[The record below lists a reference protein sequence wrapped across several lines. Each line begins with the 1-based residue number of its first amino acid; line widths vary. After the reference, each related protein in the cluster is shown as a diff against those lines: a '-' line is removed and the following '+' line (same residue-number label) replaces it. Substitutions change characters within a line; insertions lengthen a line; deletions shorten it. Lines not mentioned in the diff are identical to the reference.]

1 MQKFRLGRDSRT
13 GSTAFLGKMNDIR
26 VYDHCLSPKE
36 VKEISR
42 GLCLHYKLDGVCN
55 TVDNTE
61 WDCSG
66 FGNNGTKNGN
76 ITLVDSGG
84 RYSKAYSFPNNCNTR
99 VYSTVA
105 PKLLKNLTF
114 SCWCKV
120 QQGSNSTWSF
130 IVSQGRDN
138 TADGFN
144 IILNSSLHY
153 CIHGPFGT
161 VDSGV
166 SANNTWTHVVGTY
179 DGANVKIFINGILKN
194 TQAYTANLVYNYAP
208 AFVVGKMSYNYN
220 SDSSYFPTNGAISD
234 VRVYATALSD
244 ADVLE
249 LYNTSLSIDNVGNM
263 YTYEFKEIE

>member
-1 MQKFRLGRDSRT
+1 M
-13 GSTAFLGKMNDIR
+13 
-26 VYDHCLSPKE
+26 
-36 VKEISR
+36 
-42 GLCLHYKLDGVCN
+42 
-55 TVDNTE
+55 
-61 WDCSG
+61 
-66 FGNNGTKNGN
+66 
-76 ITLVDSGG
+76 
-84 RYSKAYSFPNNCNTR
+84 
-99 VYSTVA
+99 
-105 PKLLKNLTF
+105 
-114 SCWCKV
+114 
-120 QQGSNSTWSF
+120 
-130 IVSQGRDN
+130 
-138 TADGFN
+138 
-144 IILNSSLHY
+144 
-153 CIHGPFGT
+153 
-161 VDSGV
+161 